1 MRGEDQRSEGFFSYV
16 RLESRIPAD
25 HPLRAIRELV
35 DAALGELS
43 RSFDRLYSRDGRP
56 SIPPERLL
64 RALLLQAFYTVRS
77 ERQLME
83 QLDYN
88 LLFRWF
94 VGLSADDA
102 VWDATVFCKNR
113 DRLLDGDIANKFFV
127 AVLNLPQVRK
137 LLSSE
142 HFSVDGTLIEAWAS
156 MKSFVPKDG
165 GDPPSRQGGGGGGGR
180 NAERNFHGEKR
191 RNDTH
196 SSTTDPDA
204 RLFRKGAGK
213 EAKLCH
219 MGHLMTEN
227 RNGLIVDARLTEA
240 NGTAERTTALD
251 MIADNAKPGST
262 VGGDKNYDTA
272 DFVAGC
278 RERGCT
284 PHVSQNNTN
293 RRSAIDRAHDP
304 ASRLSH
310 QHDQAQAD
318 RRAVRMDQDRRRPAQ
333 DPPLRARPGRMVL
346 RPDRG
351 RLQSRPHPENSRRNG
366 MSLSGVPKMRQKH
379 PKYPANSGGVPPFG
393 SPLTLEN
400 IERIDLALN
409 FFSNLLEQ
417 CEQRPPFFDEI
428 SGELRGAATADV
440 LHGVARSVRNEQHL
454 AGLECHWRPVVER
467 ILQRAFDHID
477 DLFAR
482 MRVPRRHHARRDL
495 DERLDELASGDAEIV
510 PLKIGALDSDRLSL
524 RHLWGET
531 VRGDQG
537 GSTRGR
543 RGGQY
548 VAAGGQRR
556 FPEHERSP

>member
-1 MRGEDQRSEGFFSYV
+1 MCLIPFERGNEMRGEDQRSEGFFSYV
-16 RLESRIPAD
+16 RLETRIPAD

-35 DAALGELS
+35 DAALQDLS
-43 RSFDRLYSRDGRP
+43 RSFDRLYAREGRP

-94 VGLSADDA
+94 VGLSADDP

-113 DRLLDGDIANKFFV
+113 DRLLDGDIAAGFF
-127 AVLNLPQVRK
+127 ASVLGLPQARA

-165 GDPPSRQGGGGGGGR
+165 SNPPSGQGRGKRGGR

-251 MIADNAKPGST
+251 MIEDNAKPGST

-284 PHVSQNNTN
+284 PHVSQNNAN
-293 RRSAIDRAHDP
+293 RRSAIDARTTRHP
-304 ASRLSH
+304 GYRISTIKRK
-310 QHDQAQAD
+310 QIEEPFGWMKT
-318 RRAVRMDQDRRRPAQ
+318 VGG
-333 DPPLRARPGRMVL
+333 LRKTRH
-346 RPDRG
+346 RG
-351 RLQSRPHPENSRRNG
+351 RGLVEWFFVLTAAAYNLIRI
-366 MSLSGVPKMRQKH
+366 PK
-379 PKYPANSGGVPPFG
+379 
-393 SPLTLEN
+393 
-400 IERIDLALN
+400 
-409 FFSNLLEQ
+409 LL
-417 CEQRPPFFDEI
+417 
-428 SGELRGAATADV
+428 AAT
-440 LHGVARSVRNEQHL
+440 G
-454 AGLECHWRPVVER
+454 
-467 ILQRAFDHID
+467 
-477 DLFAR
+477 
-482 MRVPRRHHARRDL
+482 
-495 DERLDELASGDAEIV
+495 
-510 PLKIGALDSDRLSL
+510 
-524 RHLWGET
+524 
-531 VRGDQG
+531 
-537 GSTRGR
+537 
-543 RGGQY
+543 
-548 VAAGGQRR
+548 
-556 FPEHERSP
+556 